1 MPSIYERALGADF
14 RRLHPKIQERFGFSS
29 RDGVAAIGRGV
40 MEEIRRPPSL
50 TWPFLMLGLQRHIMF
65 PEHGRDVP
73 FRIENYAYVDNFGFE
88 TVTWNRRFEFEQTR
102 CFDAQMVYSEE
113 RGRIVDYLGTHQH
126 LAVDLDVR
134 VTADGGIGFRSGEQ
148 RFYEGFV
155 GFRFPGAFTGF
166 ADVVE
171 RWDDEAGLYRIAVEV
186 RNPVI
191 GTIFGYRGRFECEW
205 IDAPAELPVG
215 VRPQRE
221 EARI

>member
-73 FRIENYAYVDNFGFE
+73 FRIENYAYVDNFGRE

-191 GTIFGYRGRFECEW
+191 GTIFGYRGRFECGW